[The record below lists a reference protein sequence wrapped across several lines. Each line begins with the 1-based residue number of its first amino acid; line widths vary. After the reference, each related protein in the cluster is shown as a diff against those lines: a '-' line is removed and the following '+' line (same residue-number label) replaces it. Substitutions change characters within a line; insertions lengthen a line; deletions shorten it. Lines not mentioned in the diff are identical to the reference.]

1 MILSHSAGVRAIC
14 ALHLLDDIP
23 TSQALLG
30 AQLVITLIMV
40 SVIQKLGNYSFARWL
55 LCSRGLYRYL
65 YPDNSELKALAGVPK
80 DKSKGKKGGKNE
92 ANGKPETFHV
102 PRNLDINLETAP
114 VTPLDVVHLRFYT
127 EYLWIVDFSLYTS
140 IVYIMSEVYTSI
152 FPLKDEFNL
161 SMVWCFLVVLF
172 SLKIL
177 LSLTKQYF
185 TSDESIGERSTCI
198 VAFCIFLLIAMMVL
212 IIDERNLEVG
222 VDPAY
227 DSFYENASKFLENQG
242 LSSVGPASKL
252 ILKFFFAIWAAII
265 GTLFTFPGLRVAR
278 MHWDSLRYYGE
289 NKVKALLLNANFAM
303 PFVLVLLWV
312 RPITRHYLTVRVFSG
327 MEKPLMTSDAFDT
340 LRLVLLVATVV
351 LRLALMPRQLQAYL
365 DMAQRRLDVQKK
377 EAGRITNI
385 ELQKKI
391 ASVFYYLCV
400 VALQYVCPIVMC
412 LYLALMYKTLGGYS
426 WTAMLYES
434 QEVCT
439 MEDKVSPAAGDAGV
453 EQYQLAWENLKMVF
467 TQEVYRGT
475 FGFATWW
482 CCFAWFITTS
492 LGLGYQTYFRIS

>member
-1 MILSHSAGVRAIC
+1 M
-14 ALHLLDDIP
+14 
-23 TSQALLG
+23 ALLG

-40 SVIQKLGNYSFARWL
+40 SVIQKLGDYSFARWL
-55 LCSRGLYRYL
+55 LCSQGLYRYL

-80 DKSKGKKGGKNE
+80 DRAKGKKGGKNDS
-92 ANGKPETFHV
+92 NGKPETFHV
-102 PRNLDINLETAP
+102 PRSLDIHLETAP

-212 IIDERNLEVG
+212 IVDDTNLEVG

-252 ILKFFFAIWAAII
+252 ILKFFLAIWAAII

-289 NKVKALLLNANFAM
+289 NKIKGLLLNANFAM

-327 MEKPLMTSDAFDT
+327 MEKPLMSSDAFDT
-340 LRLVLLVATVV
+340 LRLVLVVGTVV

-365 DMAQRRLDVQKK
+365 DMAQRRLDLQKK

-385 ELQKKI
+385 DLQKKI

-400 VALQYVCPIVMC
+400 VALQYICPIVMC

-426 WTAMLYES
+426 WSALFYES

-439 MEDKVSPAAGDAGV
+439 MEDKVSPTAGEAHTEGV

-492 LGLGYQTYFRIS
+492 VGLGYQTYFRIS

>member
-1 MILSHSAGVRAIC
+1 MNENP
-14 ALHLLDDIP
+14 DEM
-23 TSQALLG
+23 ALLG

-40 SVIQKLGNYSFARWL
+40 SVIQKLGSYSFARWL
-55 LCSRGLYRYL
+55 LCSQRLYRYL
-65 YPDNSELKALAGVPK
+65 YPTNSELKSLAGVPK
-80 DKSKGKKGGKNE
+80 ESSKGKKGGKHE
-92 ANGKPETFHV
+92 SNGKPETFHV
-102 PRNLDINLETAP
+102 PRSLDIQLETAP

-127 EYLWIVDFSLYTS
+127 EYVWIVDFSLYTA
-140 IVYIMSEVYTSI
+140 IVYLMSEVYTSI

-161 SMVWCFLVVLF
+161 SMVWCLLVVLF
-172 SLKIL
+172 SFKIL

-198 VAFCIFLLIAMMVL
+198 VAFCVFLLVAMMVL
-212 IIDERNLEVG
+212 IVSEANLEVG

-252 ILKFFFAIWAAII
+252 ILKFFFAVWAAII

-278 MHWDSLRYYGE
+278 MHWDSLRYYGD
-289 NKVKALLLNANFAM
+289 NKMKSLLLNFNFAM

-340 LRLVLLVATVV
+340 MRIILVASTIVI
-351 LRLALMPRQLQAYL
+351 RLALMPRQLQAYL

-385 ELQKKI
+385 DLQKKI

-400 VALQYVCPIVMC
+400 VALQYICPIIMC
-412 LYLALMYKTLGGYS
+412 LYMALMYKTLGGYTWS
-426 WTAMLYES
+426 GLFYES

-439 MEDKVSPAAGDAGV
+439 MDDKTSTVTDSIVEGDGI
-453 EQYQLAWENLKMVF
+453 EQFQLAWENLKMVF
-467 TQEVYRGT
+467 TVDVYRGV

-482 CCFAWFITTS
+482 CCFAWFLTTS
-492 LGLGYQTYFRIS
+492 LGLAYQTYFRIS

>member
-1 MILSHSAGVRAIC
+1 M
-14 ALHLLDDIP
+14 
-23 TSQALLG
+23 ALLG

-55 LCSRGLYRYL
+55 LCSQGLQRYL
-65 YPDNSELKALAGVPK
+65 YPDNSELKTLAGVPK
-80 DKSKGKKGGKNE
+80 DKTKGKKGKNE
-92 ANGKPETFHV
+92 SNGKPETFHI
-102 PRNLDINLETAP
+102 PRSLDIQLETSP
-114 VTPLDVVHLRFYT
+114 VTALDVIHLRFYT
-127 EYLWIVDFSLYTS
+127 EYLWIVDFSLYTA

-161 SMVWCFLVVLF
+161 SMVWCLLVVLF
-172 SLKIL
+172 SIKIL

-198 VAFCIFLLIAMMVL
+198 VSFCVFLLIAMMVL
-212 IIDERNLEVG
+212 IVDDSNLEVG

-242 LSSVGPASKL
+242 LTSVGPASKL
-252 ILKFFFAIWAAII
+252 ILKLCFAVWAAII

-278 MHWDSLRYYGE
+278 MHWDSLRYYGDS
-289 NKVKALLLNANFAM
+289 KVKYTLLNVNFAM

-312 RPITRHYLTVRVFSG
+312 RPVTRYYLTVRLFNG
-327 MEKPLMTSDAFDT
+327 MEKPLMTSQAFDSFRILAVVVT
-340 LRLVLLVATVV
+340 VLVRV
-351 LRLALMPRQLQAYL
+351 ALMPRHLQAYL

-385 ELQKKI
+385 DLQKKI

-400 VALQYVCPIVMC
+400 VALQYICPVIMC
-412 LYLALMYKTLGGYS
+412 LYLALMYKTLGGYTWS
-426 WTAMLYES
+426 GLFYEQLEMCS
-434 QEVCT
+434 AKDNT
-439 MEDKVSPAAGDAGV
+439 MARGEETVEGV

-467 TQEVYRGT
+467 TMDVYRGV
-475 FGFATWW
+475 FGFASWW

-492 LGLGYQTYFRIS
+492 LGMAYQSYFRIS

>member
-1 MILSHSAGVRAIC
+1 M
-14 ALHLLDDIP
+14 
-23 TSQALLG
+23 ALLG

-40 SVIQKLGNYSFARWL
+40 SVIQKLGSYSFARWL
-55 LCSRGLYRYL
+55 LCSQRLYRYL
-65 YPDNSELKALAGVPK
+65 YPTNSELKSLAGVPK
-80 DKSKGKKGGKNE
+80 ETTKARKGSKHE
-92 ANGKPETFHV
+92 SNGKPETFHV
-102 PRNLDINLETAP
+102 PRSLDIQLETAP

-127 EYLWIVDFSLYTS
+127 EYVWIVDFSLYTA
-140 IVYIMSEVYTSI
+140 IVYIMSEVYTSV

-161 SMVWCFLVVLF
+161 SMVWCILVVLF
-172 SLKIL
+172 SFKIL

-185 TSDESIGERSTCI
+185 TSEESIGERSTCI
-198 VAFCIFLLIAMMVL
+198 VAFCVFLLIAMMVL
-212 IIDERNLEVG
+212 IVSEANLEVG

-252 ILKFFFAIWAAII
+252 ILKFFFAVWAAII

-278 MHWDSLRYYGE
+278 MHWDSLRYYGD
-289 NKVKALLLNANFAM
+289 NKVKPLLLNFNFAM

-340 LRLVLLVATVV
+340 LRLILVVGTVV
-351 LRLALMPRQLQAYL
+351 TRLALMPRQLQAYL

-385 ELQKKI
+385 DLQKKI

-400 VALQYVCPIVMC
+400 VALQYICPIIMC
-412 LYLALMYKTLGGYS
+412 LYMALMYKTLGGYT
-426 WTAMLYES
+426 WTGLFYES
-434 QEVCT
+434 EEVCA
-439 MEDKVSPAAGDAGV
+439 MSEKVEGVADAVDGEGI
-453 EQYQLAWENLKMVF
+453 EQFQLAWENLKMVF
-467 TQEVYRGT
+467 TVDVYRGV

-482 CCFAWFITTS
+482 CCFAWFLTTS
-492 LGLGYQTYFRIS
+492 LGLAYQTYFRIS

>member
-1 MILSHSAGVRAIC
+1 M
-14 ALHLLDDIP
+14 
-23 TSQALLG
+23 ALLG

-55 LCSRGLYRYL
+55 LCSQGLYRYL

-80 DKSKGKKGGKNE
+80 DKPKGKKGGKHE
-92 ANGKPETFHV
+92 SNGKPETFHI
-102 PRNLDINLETAP
+102 PRSLDIQLEIAP

-127 EYLWIVDFSLYTS
+127 EYLWIVDFSLYTG
-140 IVYIMSEVYTSI
+140 IVYIMSEIYTSI

-161 SMVWCFLVVLF
+161 SMVWCLLVVLF
-172 SLKIL
+172 SFKIL

-185 TSDESIGERSTCI
+185 TSEESIGERSTCI
-198 VAFCIFLLIAMMVL
+198 VAFCVFLLIAMMVL
-212 IIDERNLEVG
+212 IVDESNLEVG

-242 LSSVGPASKL
+242 LTSVGPASKL
-252 ILKFFFAIWAAII
+252 ILKLSLAVWAAIV

-278 MHWDSLRYYGE
+278 MHWDSMSTCRCRASVSLGCAAAL
-289 NKVKALLLNANFAM
+289 ALLWL
-303 PFVLVLLWV
+303 
-312 RPITRHYLTVRVFSG
+312 RPVARRYLAGRVFSG
-327 MEKPLMTSDAFDT
+327 MTEPLMTDQAFDT
-340 LRLVLLVATVV
+340 LRLVLVIGTV
-351 LRLALMPRQLQAYL
+351 LFRIALMPRLLQSYL

-385 ELQKKI
+385 DLQKKI

-400 VALQYVCPIVMC
+400 VALQYICPIIMC

-426 WTAMLYES
+426 WSALFYK
-434 QEVCT
+434 QEEVMVEEKPVVNLEG
-439 MEDKVSPAAGDAGV
+439 ME
-453 EQYQLAWENLKMVF
+453 QFQMAWENLKMVF
-467 TQEVYRGT
+467 TQDVYRGV

-482 CCFAWFITTS
+482 CCFAWFLTTA
-492 LGLGYQTYFRIS
+492 LGSMYQTYFRIS

>member
-1 MILSHSAGVRAIC
+1 M
-14 ALHLLDDIP
+14 
-23 TSQALLG
+23 ALLG

-40 SVIQKLGNYSFARWL
+40 SVIQKLGSYSFARWL
-55 LCSRGLYRYL
+55 LCSQRLYRYL
-65 YPDNSELKALAGVPK
+65 YPTNSELKSLAGVPK
-80 DKSKGKKGGKNE
+80 ETTKARKGSKHE
-92 ANGKPETFHV
+92 SNGKPETFHV
-102 PRNLDINLETAP
+102 PRSLDIQLETAP

-127 EYLWIVDFSLYTS
+127 EYVWIVDFSLYTA
-140 IVYIMSEVYTSI
+140 IVYIMSEVYTSV

-161 SMVWCFLVVLF
+161 SMVWCILVVLF
-172 SLKIL
+172 SFKIL

-185 TSDESIGERSTCI
+185 TSEESIGERSTCI
-198 VAFCIFLLIAMMVL
+198 VAFCVFLLIAMMVL
-212 IIDERNLEVG
+212 IVSEANLEVG

-252 ILKFFFAIWAAII
+252 ILKFFFAVWAAII

-278 MHWDSLRYYGE
+278 MHWDSLRYYGD
-289 NKVKALLLNANFAM
+289 NKVKPLLLNFNFAM

-340 LRLVLLVATVV
+340 LRLVLVVGTVV
-351 LRLALMPRQLQAYL
+351 TRLALMPRQLQAYL

-385 ELQKKI
+385 DLQKKI

-400 VALQYVCPIVMC
+400 VALQYICPIIMC
-412 LYLALMYKTLGGYS
+412 LYMALMYKTLGGYT
-426 WTAMLYES
+426 WTGLFYES
-434 QEVCT
+434 EEVCA
-439 MEDKVSPAAGDAGV
+439 MSDKAEGITDAVDGEGI
-453 EQYQLAWENLKMVF
+453 EQFQLAWENLKMVF
-467 TQEVYRGT
+467 TVDVYRGV

-482 CCFAWFITTS
+482 CCFAWFLTTS
-492 LGLGYQTYFRIS
+492 LGLAYQTYFRIS

>member
-1 MILSHSAGVRAIC
+1 M
-14 ALHLLDDIP
+14 
-23 TSQALLG
+23 ALLG

-40 SVIQKLGNYSFARWL
+40 SVIQKLGSYSFARWL
-55 LCSRGLYRYL
+55 LCSQGLYRYL
-65 YPDNSELKALAGVPK
+65 YPDNHELKALAGVPK
-80 DKSKGKKGGKNE
+80 DKLKGKKGGKSE

-102 PRNLDINLETAP
+102 PRSLDIQLETAP

-185 TSDESIGERSTCI
+185 TSEESIGERSTCI
-198 VAFCIFLLIAMMVL
+198 VAFCIFLLVAMMVL
-212 IIDERNLEVG
+212 IVDESNLEVG

-227 DSFYENASKFLENQG
+227 DIFNENASKFLENQG

-252 ILKFFFAIWAAII
+252 IMKLMFAFWAAVI

-278 MHWDSLRYYGE
+278 MHWDSLRYYGD
-289 NKVKALLLNANFAM
+289 NKLKALLLNVNFAM
-303 PFVLVLLWV
+303 PFVLALLWI

-327 MEKPLMTSDAFDT
+327 MEKPLMRPEAFDT
-340 LRLVLLVATVV
+340 LRIVLVVLTAV
-351 LRLALMPRQLQAYL
+351 LRLYLMPKQLQAYL

-385 ELQKKI
+385 DLQKKV

-400 VALQYVCPIVMC
+400 VALQYICPVVIC
-412 LYLALMYKTLGGYS
+412 LYLAVMYKTLGGYTWS
-426 WTAMLYES
+426 ALFFET
-434 QEVCT
+434 QETCSAASAPVSSIA
-439 MEDKVSPAAGDAGV
+439 EDGT

-467 TQEVYRGT
+467 PAGVLRGALG
-475 FGFATWW
+475 FGTWW
-482 CCFAWFITTS
+482 SCCAWFLTTA
-492 LGLGYQTYFRIS
+492 LGLAYQTYFTMQ

>member
-1 MILSHSAGVRAIC
+1 M
-14 ALHLLDDIP
+14 
-23 TSQALLG
+23 ALLG

-40 SVIQKLGNYSFARWL
+40 SVIQKLGSYSFARWL
-55 LCSRGLYRYL
+55 LCSQRLYRYL
-65 YPDNSELKALAGVPK
+65 YPTNSELKSLAGVPK
-80 DKSKGKKGGKNE
+80 ETTKARKGSKHE
-92 ANGKPETFHV
+92 SNGKPETFHV
-102 PRNLDINLETAP
+102 PRSLDIQLETAP

-127 EYLWIVDFSLYTS
+127 EYVWIVDFSLYTA
-140 IVYIMSEVYTSI
+140 IVYIMSEVYTSV

-161 SMVWCFLVVLF
+161 SMVWCILVVLF
-172 SLKIL
+172 SFKIL

-185 TSDESIGERSTCI
+185 TSEESIGERSTCI
-198 VAFCIFLLIAMMVL
+198 VAFCVFLLIAMMVL
-212 IIDERNLEVG
+212 IVSEANLEVG

-252 ILKFFFAIWAAII
+252 ILKFFFAVWAAII

-278 MHWDSLRYYGE
+278 MHWDSLRYYGD
-289 NKVKALLLNANFAM
+289 NKVKPLLLNFNFAM

-340 LRLVLLVATVV
+340 LRLILVVGTVV
-351 LRLALMPRQLQAYL
+351 TRLALMPRQLQAYL

-385 ELQKKI
+385 DLQKKI

-400 VALQYVCPIVMC
+400 VALQYICPIIMC
-412 LYLALMYKTLGGYS
+412 LYMALMYKTLGGYT
-426 WTAMLYES
+426 WTGLFYES
-434 QEVCT
+434 EGVCA
-439 MEDKVSPAAGDAGV
+439 MSDKAEGIADAVDGEGI
-453 EQYQLAWENLKMVF
+453 EQFQLAWENLKMVF
-467 TQEVYRGT
+467 TVDVYRGV

-482 CCFAWFITTS
+482 CCFAWFLTTS
-492 LGLGYQTYFRIS
+492 LGLAYQTYFRIS